1 MNVLAAFASIGV
13 VSLVSLLGIVSLRV
27 KKEFLEKITFIL
39 VSFAVGALLG
49 DVFIHLLPETFEE
62 LGVGSGAS
70 LLVLA
75 GILLFFLLEKVIRWH
90 HCRNFDCHDRPK
102 PVAYMNL
109 LGDGAHNL
117 LDGMII
123 ASSYSLGF
131 EVGLAT
137 TIAVLLHEIPQEMGD
152 FGVLIHGGFSISK
165 ALLFNLL
172 SALAAFLGA
181 ILVFIIGLQSQDF
194 HLYLLPIAAG
204 GFVYIALS
212 DLIPELHKQK
222 STLLQFIFIMLGI
235 AVMIFL
241 TIVE

>member
-1 MNVLAAFASIGV
+1 MNVLAIFASVGA
-13 VSLVSLLGIVSLRV
+13 VSLVSLLGIVSLQI
-27 KKEFLEKITFIL
+27 KKEFLQKVTFVL

-49 DVFIHLLPETFEE
+49 DAFIHLIPEAFEE
-62 LGVGSGAS
+62 LGAGSGVS

-90 HCRNFDCHDRPK
+90 HCHDFDCHDHKK

-109 LGDGAHNL
+109 FGDGVHNL

-123 ASSYSLGF
+123 ASSYALGF
-131 EVGLAT
+131 EIGLAT
-137 TIAVLLHEIPQEMGD
+137 TVAVLLHEIPQEMGD
-152 FGVLIHGGFSISK
+152 FGVLIHGGFSIAK
-165 ALLFNLL
+165 ALFFNLI

-181 ILVFIIGLQSQDF
+181 ILVIIIGQQLREF

-204 GFVYIALS
+204 GFLYIASS

-222 STLLQFIFIMLGI
+222 STWMQVIFILLGI
-235 AVMIFL
+235 ATMYLL
-241 TIVE
+241 TFVG